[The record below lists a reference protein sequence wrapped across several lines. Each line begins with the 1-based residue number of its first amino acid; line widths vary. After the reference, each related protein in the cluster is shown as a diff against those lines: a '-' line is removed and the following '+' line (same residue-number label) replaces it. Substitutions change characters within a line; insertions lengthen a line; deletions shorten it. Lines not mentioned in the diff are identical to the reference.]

1 MPTLSSPP
9 RVVVPSEYITPSL
22 RTTLVPVAGA
32 TESMWASNIS
42 PGTL

>member
-9 RVVVPSEYITPSL
+9 SVVVPSEYSTPSL
-22 RTTLVPVAGA
+22 RTTLVPVVGA
-32 TESMWASNIS
+32 TESICASNIR